1 MHQEDLS
8 FIYNELHTITPHITN
23 SLFIDKINLRNP
35 PNKAENNIIKNNT
48 ITQDPKI

>member
-23 SLFIDKINLRNP
+23 SYLLTKLILGI
-35 PNKAENNIIKNNT
+35 PNNAENNIIKNNT
-48 ITQDPKI
+48 ITQDSKI